1 MADISVTPRVAPL
14 GMKFVAKRRRPPWV
28 WVAYTLLGIWTLVSL
43 FPLYWMLTTAFKSSG
58 FVVSVHPQLIP
69 TSFTLSHFRDL
80 LQSGVIRWTIN
91 SILVAGIVTLIQ
103 LLFSSMAGYAFAKK
117 HFPGKELLFW
127 TYISSM
133 IIPIYALIVPLY
145 RLMASWHLLNSYIGL
160 ILPGIAA
167 PFGVFLMRQFIQTL
181 PDELIESG
189 RIDGCSE
196 FGIYRL
202 IILPLSKPG
211 LAVLG
216 IFVFADQWSSFFWP
230 LVITNSA
237 SKDVLTVGIAS
248 IQAFDVT
255 SGVQDYGLLM
265 AGATWSAI
273 PMVIIFLLFQRY
285 FVKGVTLGAL
295 KG

>member
-1 MADISVTPRVAPL
+1 MWL
-14 GMKFVAKRRRPPWV
+14 
-28 WVAYTLLGIWTLVSL
+28 AYGLLGIWALISL
-43 FPLYWMLTTAFKSSG
+43 FPLYWMVTTAFKASG

-69 TSFTLSHFRDL
+69 TSLTLSHFSAL
-80 LQSGVIRWTIN
+80 FQSGVLRWTIN
-91 SILVAGIVTLIQ
+91 SIVVAGTVTALQ
-103 LLFSSMAGYAFAKK
+103 LLFASMAGYAFAKK
-117 HFPGKELLFW
+117 QFPGKEVLFW

-145 RLMASWHLLNSYIGL
+145 RLMASWHLLNSYVGL

-196 FGIYRL
+196 FGIYWR
-202 IILPLSKPG
+202 IIVPLAKPG

-248 IQAFDVT
+248 IQSFDVT

-273 PMVIIFLLFQRY
+273 PMVIIFILFQRH
-285 FVKGVTLGAL
+285 FIRGVTLGAL